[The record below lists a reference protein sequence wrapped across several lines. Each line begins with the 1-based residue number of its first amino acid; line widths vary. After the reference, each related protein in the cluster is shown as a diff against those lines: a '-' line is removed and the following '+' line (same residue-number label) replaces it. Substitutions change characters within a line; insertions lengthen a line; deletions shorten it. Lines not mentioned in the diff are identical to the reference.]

1 MSRNWAEQRLG
12 DLLELVIDHRG
23 KTPKKLGGD
32 FVDDGVP
39 VVSAIHVK
47 GGVIDWSQRERYVT
61 QEMFVKWMPIRLER
75 GDVLLTSEAPL
86 GETALVPTSEDLVL
100 SQRLFALRGKP
111 GLLDSAFLRYFL
123 ASVPGQQRL
132 NERASGTTVVGIRQ
146 EELLKVLVPLP
157 PIVEQRRIA
166 GVLGA
171 LDDLIDTN
179 KTLIGRLV
187 EQADTVA
194 EGRRRIVKGEE
205 VTFGAVANISGGGTP
220 STKRSEYWG
229 GGISWATPTDMTAL
243 PSPYLFSTSRQITQA
258 GLEGCS
264 SSLFPTGAILMTSR
278 ATIGATAIT
287 QMATAVNQ
295 GFIVLEPRL
304 EVDRWYLFH
313 EMRRRV
319 PEFIARA
326 NGSTFLEI
334 SRGVFKALEIVWP
347 SEEDRHS
354 LARAVEPLHAAAAA
368 LQVEVAELR
377 RTRDELLPL
386 LLSGRVAVGE
396 AAA

>member
-32 FVDDGVP
+32 FVDAGVP

-61 QEMFVKWMPIRLER
+61 QEMFQKWMPVRLER

-111 GLLDSAFLRYFL
+111 GVLDSAFLRYFL

-132 NERASGTTVVGIRQ
+132 NERASGTTVIGIRQ

-157 PIVEQRRIA
+157 PVAEQRRIA

-171 LDDLIDTN
+171 LDDLIETN
-179 KTLIGRLV
+179 QRLMASLDGLAMALFLNAWDGSTNCSVESLGSVVMGQSPPGSTYNEHGEGMVFYQGVRDFGDRYPTPRVYCSAPTRKAQAGDILIAVRAPIGEINLATTPTSIGRGLAALCAAQPALALRALKAT
-187 EQADTVA
+187 EATWAAYQGTGTVFSSISGPDLRKA
-194 EGRRRIVKGEE
+194 QVPQVIDATLERTLGILDVQYFACFEE
-205 VTFGAVANISGGGTP
+205 VES
-220 STKRSEYWG
+220 
-229 GGISWATPTDMTAL
+229 
-243 PSPYLFSTSRQITQA
+243 
-258 GLEGCS
+258 
-264 SSLFPTGAILMTSR
+264 
-278 ATIGATAIT
+278 
-287 QMATAVNQ
+287 
-295 GFIVLEPRL
+295 
-304 EVDRWYLFH
+304 
-313 EMRRRV
+313 
-319 PEFIARA
+319 
-326 NGSTFLEI
+326 
-334 SRGVFKALEIVWP
+334 
-347 SEEDRHS
+347 
-354 LARAVEPLHAAAAA
+354 
-368 LQVEVAELR
+368 LR

-386 LLSGRVAVGE
+386 LLSGRVSVRE
-396 AAA
+396 VAA